1 MSRKMSCPT
10 VGSRKLSCA
19 TLASRKISYPTVGSR
34 KISYPTVVSRKM
46 SCPTVESRKL
56 SSQTVGTISET
67 KETVRFNTRIAIIGS
82 NGAGKSSIL
91 STFVGHESV
100 LKHDMPVQGFTNAI
114 YHDGKQVVALDILDH
129 SSTYKREALDY
140 PGIATC
146 DVFIIVFTVGN
157 MESFEDVVKLRQQI
171 MLKSKNGKKSFVAVI
186 GNKRD
191 LHEEQNSSDSIITE
205 LIVSCDW
212 EHLYFE
218 TSVLN
223 EQCIVGCFRKIIK
236 SHLIQSGQLQNN
248 NDDMNKVRTSSCP
261 SSITKY
267 QQRKSLPVMK
277 KYVLEDVVES
287 PIARR
292 HSMFNF

>member
-1 MSRKMSCPT
+1 MSCP
-10 VGSRKLSCA
+10 A
-19 TLASRKISYPTVGSR
+19 
-34 KISYPTVVSRKM
+34 VVTIR
-46 SCPTVESRKL
+46 ES
-56 SSQTVGTISET
+56 QEN
-67 KETVRFNTRIAIIGS
+67 VRFSTRIAIIGS
-82 NGAGKSSIL
+82 AGAGKSSIL

-100 LKHDMPVQGFTNAI
+100 LRHNMPVQGFTSAV

-129 SSTYKREALDY
+129 SSTCKREALDY

-146 DVFIIVFTVGN
+146 DVFILVFTIGN

-267 QQRKSLPVMK
+267 HRRKSLHVSK
-277 KYVLEDVVES
+277 HCVLKEVVES

-292 HSMFNF
+292 HSLCF